1 MFLNFYK
8 IVNINIADECE
19 VPYCIIC
26 IHINQQHFHP
36 CGIILTTS
44 IKKVAFFSLFSL
56 FHEKMILLNTENENG
71 KKTQKINKKN
81 RQKVSCF

>member
-1 MFLNFYK
+1 LFLNFYK

-44 IKKVAFFSLFSL
+44 IKKVAFFSLF
-56 FHEKMILLNTENENG
+56 HEKMILLNTENENG